1 MPPCGLIRLSSMLL
15 GLMPGRP
22 RWRQLAL
29 AAVLGAAALQAL
41 PALCR
46 EPEAAIRATYLC
58 RGRFDAVQLTAL
70 FFNAEPREVVLLQG
84 EQAIRLPQQLTADG
98 ARYASGDQ
106 SFWLKGDRATWQVGK
121 APAYACT
128 VKS

>member
-1 MPPCGLIRLSSMLL
+1 MLL
-15 GLMPGRP
+15 GRMPGRP

-29 AAVLGAAALQAL
+29 VAVLGAAAWQVL

-46 EPEAAIRATYLC
+46 EPETAVRATYLC

-84 EQAIRLPQQLTADG
+84 EQATRLPQQLAADG
-98 ARYASGDQ
+98 ARYASGGQ
-106 SFWLKGDRATWQVGK
+106 SFWLDR
-121 APAYACT
+121 
-128 VKS
+128 KSTRLNSSHSSVSRMPSSA